1 MREKT
6 MKPLTK
12 YTDKNIYG
20 FFKPEE
26 ICFVVKH
33 YYQDL
38 AQADVTDDLEDAKDL
53 AKDTDKNIYIYK
65 REYLRNCFDADDLFR
80 DLIDNLDLQGVNT
93 DEFIRCSITDKQIK
107 EFKSLNQKWFDDV
120 VKDTWIANDIMGELQ
135 IEDKTHDLSQA
146 TFDPKDILTCV
157 TFQDAEQ
164 YIGKEGYFSN
174 GFMTNLR
181 WWSKGVLKEVRQYS
195 NTSETFLMADEHG
208 SAFVEFSLFLPADK
222 VNLGE

>member
-1 MREKT
+1 
-6 MKPLTK
+6 MKPLAK

-53 AKDTDKNIYIYK
+53 AKGTDKNIYIHTK
-65 REYLRNCFDADDLFR
+65 EYLRDCFDADDLFR

-93 DEFIRCSITDKQIK
+93 DEFLEWSISDEQIN
-107 EFKSLNQKWFDDV
+107 EFKAINKEWFNHV
-120 VKDTWIANDIMGELQ
+120 VKDTWISGDLIGELQ
-135 IEDKTHDLSQA
+135 LVGKTHDLNQA

-157 TFQDAEQ
+157 TFQDAKQ
-164 YIGKEGYFSN
+164 YIGKDGYFSN
-174 GFMTNLR
+174 GFVTDLR
-181 WWSKGVLKEVRQYS
+181 WWSKGVLKEVREYS
-195 NTSETFLMADEHG
+195 NTSKTFLMADKND
-208 SAFVEFSLFLPADK
+208 SEFIEFGLFLPADK
-222 VNLGE
+222 VKLGE